1 MTLPHLPTNLNP
13 ATAGKNLSG
22 ITQQAIPQFPKLPTI
37 PGVASAQQVIN
48 SGEQFVAASK
58 TTLKLIETAIPE
70 EQIDKLIDQN
80 KSIDGTVNFDKV
92 KDELDKKSEAV
103 NLTYEKIIDGL
114 QPPSVSV
121 TGLLAQL
128 IPTIP
133 VPNIPSPGEIREYI
147 NNLIEKKKIEQQQ
160 AIMKLQKQKAKLE
173 ETPFTARL
181 DSKNN
186 EQ

>member
-1 MTLPHLPTNLNP
+1 MTLPQLPSNLNP
-13 ATAGKNLSG
+13 ATVGKNLSG

-37 PGVASAQQVIN
+37 PGVESTQQAIN

-70 EQIDKLIDQN
+70 EQVDKLIDQY
-80 KSIDGTVNFDKV
+80 KTTDGTVDINKV
-92 KDELDKKSEAV
+92 KYELNKKYETV
-103 NLTYEKIIDGL
+103 NETYEKIIDAA
-114 QPPSVSV
+114 QPRPVSIS
-121 TGLLAQL
+121 GILAQL
-128 IPTIP
+128 IPTVS
-133 VPNIPSPGEIREYI
+133 VPNIPSPGEIQEYI

-181 DSKNN
+181 DLENN